1 MQQSVTKLSEYLPPS
16 YSIEKVDLKF
26 ELSETATIVT
36 ATLVGHK
43 NADSEDQNSILKLNG
58 ENQRLVSLKL
68 NETFLNNDDF
78 ELDGGVLTFKVSAND
93 FQVIVVSEINPSD
106 NKALE
111 GLYLSDGIFCTQC
124 EPEGFRRITFFP
136 DRPDILSIYTTT
148 IIADKG
154 NYPILLSNG
163 NVIGAGNLSGGRH
176 FMTWHDPFPKPSYL
190 FALVGGNLDCLEDSF
205 TTKSGRVVTLKILVE
220 PGNKPKSYFAMEC
233 LKKAMKWDEDRFGL
247 EYDLDLFM
255 IVAVSHFNMGAMENK
270 GLNIFNSR
278 YILADNLTATD
289 SDFQRI
295 EEIIAHEY
303 FHNWTGNRVT
313 CRDWFQLSL
322 KEGLTVFR
330 DQEYTSDM
338 YSRGLKRINDV
349 KLLRAVQFPEDASP
363 TSHPVRPDAYV
374 EINNF
379 YTPTVYE
386 KGAEII
392 RLIHTFL
399 GEENFQKGMKLYV
412 SRYDGQAVTCE
423 DFLSAMQDASNKD
436 LSLFKRWYSQSG
448 TPELN
453 VDINQD
459 AQSNNLNIT
468 FDQETQPTADQV
480 KKKPLPLII
489 EIGLLDRKGR
499 PCLLNIKGDTG
510 NGAFSKKLEISKKQ
524 TSFTFEN
531 IKTPVVPSILRNFS
545 SPIKLLRTSSEKE
558 LQVLMR
564 YELDPYVRW
573 DAFQTCA
580 FSLIKK
586 LVEKKESKE
595 KTSIDSGYG
604 EALKTLLLDK
614 NIESALKAEFIKIP
628 TEREIAERFDTIN
641 VEAIHKSRQ
650 TLCRL
655 LARKLKLTFEEVY
668 YKARDAHS
676 LHDLSN
682 KAMGA
687 RLLANTVLEF
697 LVKNEDH
704 QSINLAFEQAVNTNS
719 MTMVIGG
726 LSALNNIDSSQRRE
740 ALSHFYKKWQ
750 DDPLEL
756 DKWFSF
762 YATCT
767 LPNAEGDVVSLVQ
780 HSKFDITNPNRVR
793 SLLNNFATNN
803 PLHFHNN
810 KGSGYQLI
818 SDNIIHI
825 DRFNPQ
831 LAARLVLP
839 LTRWQKHNSHQKGL
853 MIDNLQ
859 KIKAESSLSNDVDE
873 IVSKGLIGAKII

>member
-36 ATLVGHK
+36 ATMVGHK
-43 NADSEDQNSILKLNG
+43 NAGSEDQNSILKLNG

-205 TTKSGRVVTLKILVE
+205 TTKSGRLVTLKILVE

-459 AQSNNLNIT
+459 AQSNNLHIT

-545 SPIKLLRTSSEKE
+545 SPIKLLRTSSEEE

-580 FSLIKK
+580 FSLIKE
-586 LVEKKESKE
+586 LVEKKESNE

-650 TLCRL
+650 TLCKV

-676 LHDLSN
+676 LDDLSN

-750 DDPLEL
+750 DSPLEL

-767 LPNAEGDVVSLVQ
+767 LPNAEGDVLSLVQ

-859 KIKAESSLSNDVDE
+859 KIKAENSLSIDVDE
-873 IVSKGLIGAKII
+873 IVSKGLIGAK

>member
-36 ATLVGHK
+36 ATMVGHK

-163 NVIGAGNLSGGRH
+163 NVIDAGNLSGGRH

-459 AQSNNLNIT
+459 AQSNNLHIT

-580 FSLIKK
+580 FSLIKE
-586 LVEKKESKE
+586 LVEKKESNE

-676 LHDLSN
+676 LDDLSN

-767 LPNAEGDVVSLVQ
+767 LPNAEGDVLSLVQ

-859 KIKAESSLSNDVDE
+859 KIKAENSLSNDVDE

>member
-16 YSIEKVDLKF
+16 YSIEKIDLKF
-26 ELSETATIVT
+26 ELSESSTIVT

-43 NADSEDQNSILKLNG
+43 NADSEDQNSILQLNG
-58 ENQRLVSLKL
+58 ENQRLISLKL

-163 NVIGAGNLSGGRH
+163 NVIDAGNLSGGRH

-205 TTKSGRVVTLKILVE
+205 TTKSGRLVTLKILVE
-220 PGNKPKSYFAMEC
+220 PGNKSKSYFAMEC

-459 AQSNNLNIT
+459 AQSNNLHIT

-545 SPIKLLRTSSEKE
+545 SPIKLLRTSSEEE

-580 FSLIKK
+580 FSLIKE
-586 LVEKKESKE
+586 LVEKKESNE

-604 EALKTLLLDK
+604 EAIKTLLLDK

-650 TLCRL
+650 TLCKV

-676 LHDLSN
+676 LDDLSN

-697 LVKNEDH
+697 LVKNEDR

-831 LAARLVLP
+831 LAARLALP

-859 KIKAESSLSNDVDE
+859 KIKAENSLSIDVDD

>member
-16 YSIEKVDLKF
+16 YSIEKIDLKF

-36 ATLVGHK
+36 AKLVGHK

-163 NVIGAGNLSGGRH
+163 NVIDAGNLSGGRH

-205 TTKSGRVVTLKILVE
+205 TTKSGRLVTLKILVE

-412 SRYDGQAVTCE
+412 SRYDGQAITCE

-459 AQSNNLNIT
+459 AQSNNLHIT

-499 PCLLNIKGDTG
+499 PCLLNVKGDTG

-545 SPIKLLRTSSEKE
+545 SPIKLLRTSSEEE

-580 FSLIKK
+580 FSLIKE
-586 LVEKKESKE
+586 LVEKKESNE

-604 EALKTLLLDK
+604 EAIKTLLLDK

-628 TEREIAERFDTIN
+628 TEREIAEKFDIIN

-650 TLCRL
+650 TLCKL

-676 LHDLSN
+676 LDDLSN

-697 LVKNEDH
+697 LVKTEDR

-740 ALSHFYKKWQ
+740 ALSHFYKK
-750 DDPLEL
+750 
-756 DKWFSF
+756 
-762 YATCT
+762 
-767 LPNAEGDVVSLVQ
+767 
-780 HSKFDITNPNRVR
+780 
-793 SLLNNFATNN
+793 
-803 PLHFHNN
+803 
-810 KGSGYQLI
+810 
-818 SDNIIHI
+818 
-825 DRFNPQ
+825 
-831 LAARLVLP
+831 
-839 LTRWQKHNSHQKGL
+839 
-853 MIDNLQ
+853 
-859 KIKAESSLSNDVDE
+859 
-873 IVSKGLIGAKII
+873 

>member
-36 ATLVGHK
+36 ATMVGHK
-43 NADSEDQNSILKLNG
+43 NADSEDQNSMLKLNG

-176 FMTWHDPFPKPSYL
+176 FMIWHDPFPKPSYL

-205 TTKSGRVVTLKILVE
+205 TTKSGRLVTLKILVE

-459 AQSNNLNIT
+459 AQSNNLHIT

-545 SPIKLLRTSSEKE
+545 SPIKLLRTSSEEE

-580 FSLIKK
+580 FSLIEE
-586 LVEKKESKE
+586 LVEKKESNE

-604 EALKTLLLDK
+604 EAIKTLLLDK

-628 TEREIAERFDTIN
+628 TEREIAEKFDIIN

-650 TLCRL
+650 TLCKL

-676 LHDLSN
+676 LDDLSN

-767 LPNAEGDVVSLVQ
+767 LPNAEGDVLSLVQ

-859 KIKAESSLSNDVDE
+859 KIKAENSLSNDVDE

>member
-16 YSIEKVDLKF
+16 YSIEKIDLKF

-36 ATLVGHK
+36 ARLVGHK
-43 NADSEDQNSILKLNG
+43 NAGSEDQNSILKLNG

-163 NVIGAGNLSGGRH
+163 NVIDAGNLSGGRH
-176 FMTWHDPFPKPSYL
+176 FVTWHDPFPKPSYL

-205 TTKSGRVVTLKILVE
+205 TTKSGRLVTLKILVE

-459 AQSNNLNIT
+459 AQSNNLHIT

-510 NGAFSKKLEISKKQ
+510 NGAFS
-524 TSFTFEN
+524 
-531 IKTPVVPSILRNFS
+531 
-545 SPIKLLRTSSEKE
+545 
-558 LQVLMR
+558 
-564 YELDPYVRW
+564 
-573 DAFQTCA
+573 
-580 FSLIKK
+580 
-586 LVEKKESKE
+586 
-595 KTSIDSGYG
+595 
-604 EALKTLLLDK
+604 
-614 NIESALKAEFIKIP
+614 
-628 TEREIAERFDTIN
+628 
-641 VEAIHKSRQ
+641 
-650 TLCRL
+650 
-655 LARKLKLTFEEVY
+655 
-668 YKARDAHS
+668 
-676 LHDLSN
+676 
-682 KAMGA
+682 
-687 RLLANTVLEF
+687 
-697 LVKNEDH
+697 
-704 QSINLAFEQAVNTNS
+704 
-719 MTMVIGG
+719 
-726 LSALNNIDSSQRRE
+726 
-740 ALSHFYKKWQ
+740 
-750 DDPLEL
+750 
-756 DKWFSF
+756 
-762 YATCT
+762 
-767 LPNAEGDVVSLVQ
+767 
-780 HSKFDITNPNRVR
+780 
-793 SLLNNFATNN
+793 
-803 PLHFHNN
+803 
-810 KGSGYQLI
+810 
-818 SDNIIHI
+818 
-825 DRFNPQ
+825 
-831 LAARLVLP
+831 
-839 LTRWQKHNSHQKGL
+839 
-853 MIDNLQ
+853 
-859 KIKAESSLSNDVDE
+859 
-873 IVSKGLIGAKII
+873 

>member
-1 MQQSVTKLSEYLPPS
+1 MQQSVTKLSEYWPPS
-16 YSIEKVDLKF
+16 YSIEKIDLKF

-43 NADSEDQNSILKLNG
+43 NADSEDQNSILQLNG

-205 TTKSGRVVTLKILVE
+205 TTKSGRLVTLKIFVE

-459 AQSNNLNIT
+459 AQSNNLHIT

-531 IKTPVVPSILRNFS
+531 IKTPVIPSILRNFS
-545 SPIKLLRTSSEKE
+545 SPIKLLRTSSEEE

-580 FSLIKK
+580 FSLIEE
-586 LVEKKESKE
+586 LVEKKESNE

-604 EALKTLLLDK
+604 EAIKTLLLDK

-628 TEREIAERFDTIN
+628 TEREIAEKFDIIN

-650 TLCRL
+650 TLCKG

-676 LHDLSN
+676 LDDLSN

-697 LVKNEDH
+697 LVKTEDR

-756 DKWFSF
+756 EKWFSF
-762 YATCT
+762 YATCS
-767 LPNAEGDVVSLVQ
+767 LPNAEGDVLSLVR

-831 LAARLVLP
+831 LAARLALP

-859 KIKAESSLSNDVDE
+859 KIKAENSLSIDVDD

>member
-36 ATLVGHK
+36 ARLVGHK
-43 NADSEDQNSILKLNG
+43 NAGSEDQNSILKLNG

-459 AQSNNLNIT
+459 AQSNNLHIT

-580 FSLIKK
+580 FSQIKE
-586 LVEKKESKE
+586 LVEKKESNE

-676 LHDLSN
+676 LDDLSN

-726 LSALNNIDSSQRRE
+726 LSALNDIDSSQRRE

-767 LPNAEGDVVSLVQ
+767 LPKAEGDVLSLVQ
-780 HSKFDITNPNRVR
+780 HPKFDITNPNRVR

-818 SDNIIHI
+818 SDNIIYI

-831 LAARLVLP
+831 LAARLALP

-859 KIKAESSLSNDVDE
+859 KIKAENSLSIDVDE
-873 IVSKGLIGAKII
+873 IVSKGLIGAK

>member
-16 YSIEKVDLKF
+16 YSIEKIDLKF

-163 NVIGAGNLSGGRH
+163 NVIDAGNLSGGRH

-205 TTKSGRVVTLKILVE
+205 TTKSGRLVTLKILVE

-459 AQSNNLNIT
+459 AQSNNLHIT

-545 SPIKLLRTSSEKE
+545 SPIKLLRTSSEEE

-580 FSLIKK
+580 FSLIKE
-586 LVEKKESKE
+586 LVEKKESNE

-604 EALKTLLLDK
+604 EAIKTLLLDK

-650 TLCRL
+650 TLCKL

-676 LHDLSN
+676 LDDLSN

-767 LPNAEGDVVSLVQ
+767 LPNAEGDVLSLVQ

-859 KIKAESSLSNDVDE
+859 KIKAENSLSNDVDE

>member
-16 YSIEKVDLKF
+16 YSIEKIDLKF

-163 NVIGAGNLSGGRH
+163 NVIDAGNLTGGRH

-459 AQSNNLNIT
+459 AQSNNLHIT

-480 KKKPLPLII
+480 KKKPLPLIV

-531 IKTPVVPSILRNFS
+531 IKTPVIPSILRNFS
-545 SPIKLLRTSSEKE
+545 SPIKLLRTSSEEE

-580 FSLIKK
+580 FSLIKE
-586 LVEKKESKE
+586 LVEKKESNE

-604 EALKTLLLDK
+604 EAIKILLLDK

-676 LHDLSN
+676 LDDLSN

-767 LPNAEGDVVSLVQ
+767 LPNAEGDVLSLVQ

-873 IVSKGLIGAKII
+873 IVSKGLIGAK

>member
-16 YSIEKVDLKF
+16 YSIEKIDLKF

-163 NVIGAGNLSGGRH
+163 NVIDAGNLTGGRH

-190 FALVGGNLDCLEDSF
+190 FALVAGNLDCLEDSF
-205 TTKSGRVVTLKILVE
+205 TTKSGRLVTLKILVE

-459 AQSNNLNIT
+459 TQSNNLHIT
-468 FDQETQPTADQV
+468 FDQETQSTADQV

-545 SPIKLLRTSSEKE
+545 SPIKLLRTSSEEE

-580 FSLIKK
+580 FSLIKE
-586 LVEKKESKE
+586 LVEKKESNE

-604 EALKTLLLDK
+604 EAIKTLLLDE

-628 TEREIAERFDTIN
+628 TEREIAEKFDIIN

-650 TLCRL
+650 SLCKV

-668 YKARDAHS
+668 YQARVAHS
-676 LHDLSN
+676 LDDLSN

-687 RLLANTVLEF
+687 RVLANTVLEF
-697 LVKNEDH
+697 LVKNEDR
-704 QSINLAFEQAVNTNS
+704 QFINLAFEQAVNTNS
-719 MTMVIGG
+719 MTMAIGG

-767 LPNAEGDVVSLVQ
+767 LPNAEGDVLSLVR

-839 LTRWQKHNSHQKGL
+839 LTRGQKHNSHQKVL

-859 KIKAESSLSNDVDE
+859 KIKAENSLSNDVDE

>member
-16 YSIEKVDLKF
+16 YSIEKIDLKF

-163 NVIGAGNLSGGRH
+163 NVIDAGNLTGGRH

-190 FALVGGNLDCLEDSF
+190 FALVAGNLDCLEDSF
-205 TTKSGRVVTLKILVE
+205 TTKSGRLVTLKILVE

-459 AQSNNLNIT
+459 AQSNNLHIT

-545 SPIKLLRTSSEKE
+545 SPIKLLRTSSEEE

-580 FSLIKK
+580 FSLIKE
-586 LVEKKESKE
+586 LVEKKESNE

-604 EALKTLLLDK
+604 EAIKTLLLDK

-628 TEREIAERFDTIN
+628 TEREIAESFDLIN

-650 TLCRL
+650 TLCKL

-676 LHDLSN
+676 LDDLSN

-697 LVKNEDH
+697 LVRNEDH
-704 QSINLAFEQAVNTNS
+704 QSINLA
-719 MTMVIGG
+719 
-726 LSALNNIDSSQRRE
+726 
-740 ALSHFYKKWQ
+740 
-750 DDPLEL
+750 
-756 DKWFSF
+756 
-762 YATCT
+762 
-767 LPNAEGDVVSLVQ
+767 
-780 HSKFDITNPNRVR
+780 
-793 SLLNNFATNN
+793 
-803 PLHFHNN
+803 
-810 KGSGYQLI
+810 
-818 SDNIIHI
+818 
-825 DRFNPQ
+825 
-831 LAARLVLP
+831 
-839 LTRWQKHNSHQKGL
+839 
-853 MIDNLQ
+853 
-859 KIKAESSLSNDVDE
+859 
-873 IVSKGLIGAKII
+873 

>member
-1 MQQSVTKLSEYLPPS
+1 LQQPVTKLSEYLPPS
-16 YSIEKVDLKF
+16 YSIKKIDLKF

-36 ATLVGHK
+36 AILVGHK
-43 NADSEDQNSILKLNG
+43 NAGSEDQNSILKLNG

-78 ELDGGVLTFKVSAND
+78 KLDDGVLTFEVSAND
-93 FQVIVVSEINPSD
+93 FQVTVVSEINASD

-136 DRPDILSIYTTT
+136 DRPDVLSIYTTT

-163 NVIGAGNLSGGRH
+163 NVIDAGNLSGGRH
-176 FMTWHDPFPKPSYL
+176 FVTWHDPFPKPSYL

-205 TTKSGRVVTLKILVE
+205 ITKSGRLVTLKILVE
-220 PGNKPKSYFAMEC
+220 PGNKPKCYFAMEC

-247 EYDLDLFM
+247 EYDLDIFM

-295 EEIIAHEY
+295 DEIIAHEY

-349 KLLRAVQFPEDASP
+349 KLLRALQFPEDASP
-363 TSHPVRPDAYV
+363 TSHPVRPAAYV

-386 KGAEII
+386 KGAEVI

-399 GEENFQKGMKLYV
+399 GEENFQKGMKLYF
-412 SRYDGQAVTCE
+412 SRYDGQAITCE
-423 DFLSAMQDASNKD
+423 DFLSAMQDSSNKD

-448 TPELN
+448 TPELS
-453 VDINQD
+453 VDINHD
-459 AQSNNLNIT
+459 AQSNNLHIT
-468 FDQETQPTADQV
+468 FYQKTQPTADQV
-480 KKKPLPLII
+480 KKKSLPLIL
-489 EIGLLDRKGR
+489 EMGLLDKKGK
-499 PCLLNIKGDTG
+499 PCLLKIKGDAH
-510 NGAFSKKLEISKKQ
+510 NVALSKKLVISKKKA
-524 TSFTFEN
+524 SFTFEN

-545 SPIKLLRTSSEKE
+545 SPIKLLRISSEEE

-580 FSLIKK
+580 FTLIKEMI
-586 LVEKKESKE
+586 EKKEGNE
-595 KTSIDSGYG
+595 KTAINLGYA
-604 EALKTLLLDK
+604 EAIKTLLLDK

-628 TEREIAERFDTIN
+628 TEGEIAEKLDIIN

-650 TLCRL
+650 SLCKV

-668 YKARDAHS
+668 YKARVAHS
-676 LHDLSN
+676 LDDLSN

-687 RLLANTVLEF
+687 RVLANTVLEF
-697 LVKNEDH
+697 LVKNEDR
-704 QSINLAFEQAVNTNS
+704 QFINLAFEQAVNTNS
-719 MTMVIGG
+719 MTMAIGG

-740 ALSHFYKKWQ
+740 ALRHFYKKWQ
-750 DDPLEL
+750 DSPLEL

-767 LPNAEGDVVSLVQ
+767 LPNAEGDVEALVQ

-818 SDNIIHI
+818 SDNVIYI

-831 LAARLVLP
+831 LAARLALP
-839 LTRWQKHNSHQKGL
+839 LTRWRKHNSHQKGL
-853 MIDNLQ
+853 MIENLQ
-859 KIKAESSLSNDVDE
+859 KIKVANVLSNDVDE
-873 IVSKGLIGAKII
+873 IVSKGLIGAEII

>member
-16 YSIEKVDLKF
+16 YSIEKIDLKF

-43 NADSEDQNSILKLNG
+43 NADSEDQNSILQLNG

-163 NVIGAGNLSGGRH
+163 NVIDAGNLSGGRH

-220 PGNKPKSYFAMEC
+220 PGNKSKSYFAMEC

-459 AQSNNLNIT
+459 AQSSNLHIT

-499 PCLLNIKGDTG
+499 PCLLNVKGDTG

-545 SPIKLLRTSSEKE
+545 SPIKLLRTSSEEE

-564 YELDPYVRW
+564 YEFDPYVRW

-580 FSLIKK
+580 FSLIKE
-586 LVEKKESKE
+586 LVEKKESNE

-604 EALKTLLLDK
+604 EAIKTLLLDK

-628 TEREIAERFDTIN
+628 TEREIAEKFDIIN

-650 TLCRL
+650 TLCKV

-676 LHDLSN
+676 LDDLSN

-697 LVKNEDH
+697 LVKTEDR

-825 DRFNPQ
+825 DSFNPQ

-859 KIKAESSLSNDVDE
+859 KIKAENSLSIDVDE
-873 IVSKGLIGAKII
+873 IVSKGLIGAK

>member
-16 YSIEKVDLKF
+16 YSIEKIDLKF

-43 NADSEDQNSILKLNG
+43 NADSEDQNSILQLNG

-163 NVIGAGNLSGGRH
+163 NVIDAGNLSGGRH

-205 TTKSGRVVTLKILVE
+205 TTKSGRLVTLKILVE

-459 AQSNNLNIT
+459 AQSSNLHIT

-510 NGAFSKKLEISKKQ
+510 NGAFSKKLEISKKR

-545 SPIKLLRTSSEKE
+545 SPIKLLRTSSEEE

-580 FSLIKK
+580 FSLIKE
-586 LVEKKESKE
+586 LVEKKESNE

-604 EALKTLLLDK
+604 EAIKTLLLDK

-628 TEREIAERFDTIN
+628 TEREIAEKFDIIN

-650 TLCRL
+650 TLCKV

-676 LHDLSN
+676 LDDLSN

-697 LVKNEDH
+697 LVKTEDH

-767 LPNAEGDVVSLVQ
+767 LPNAEGDVASLVQ

-803 PLHFHNN
+803 PFHFHNN

-825 DRFNPQ
+825 DSFNPQ

>member
-16 YSIEKVDLKF
+16 YSIEKIDLKF

-68 NETFLNNDDF
+68 NETFLNNDNF
-78 ELDGGVLTFKVSAND
+78 ELDGGVLTFNVSPND

-163 NVIGAGNLSGGRH
+163 NVIDAGNLSGGRH

-205 TTKSGRVVTLKILVE
+205 TTKSGRLVTLKIFVE

-459 AQSNNLNIT
+459 AQSNNLHIT

-545 SPIKLLRTSSEKE
+545 SPIKLLRTSSEEE
-558 LQVLMR
+558 LKVLMR

-580 FSLIKK
+580 FSLIKE
-586 LVEKKESKE
+586 LVEKKESNE
-595 KTSIDSGYG
+595 KTSIDAGYV

-650 TLCRL
+650 TLCKL

-676 LHDLSN
+676 LDDLSN

-767 LPNAEGDVVSLVQ
+767 LPNAEGDVLSLVQ

-859 KIKAESSLSNDVDE
+859 KIKAENSLSNDVDE

>member
-1 MQQSVTKLSEYLPPS
+1 MQQPVTKLSEYLPPS

-205 TTKSGRVVTLKILVE
+205 KTKSGRLVTLKILVE

-459 AQSNNLNIT
+459 AQSNNLHIT

-545 SPIKLLRTSSEKE
+545 SPIKLLRTSSEEE

-580 FSLIKK
+580 FSLIKE
-586 LVEKKESKE
+586 LVEKKESNE

-650 TLCRL
+650 TLCKL

-676 LHDLSN
+676 LDDLSN

-853 MIDNLQ
+853 MIENLQ
-859 KIKAESSLSNDVDE
+859 KIKVANVLSNDVDE
-873 IVSKGLIGAKII
+873 IISKGLIGAEII

>member
-43 NADSEDQNSILKLNG
+43 NADSEDQNSILQLNG

-176 FMTWHDPFPKPSYL
+176 FITWHDPFPKPSYL

-270 GLNIFNSR
+270 GLNIFNNR

-459 AQSNNLNIT
+459 AQSNNLHIT

-580 FSLIKK
+580 FSLIKE
-586 LVEKKESKE
+586 LVEKKESNE

-628 TEREIAERFDTIN
+628 TEREIAEKFDIIN

-650 TLCRL
+650 TLCKV

-676 LHDLSN
+676 LDDLSN

-697 LVKNEDH
+697 LVKTEDR

-767 LPNAEGDVVSLVQ
+767 LPNAEGDVLSLVQ

>member
-16 YSIEKVDLKF
+16 YSIEKIDLKF

-163 NVIGAGNLSGGRH
+163 NVIDAGNLSGGRH

-205 TTKSGRVVTLKILVE
+205 TTKSGRLVTLKILVE

-459 AQSNNLNIT
+459 AQSNNLHIT

-545 SPIKLLRTSSEKE
+545 SPIKLLRTSSEEE

-580 FSLIKK
+580 FSLIKE
-586 LVEKKESKE
+586 LVEKKESNE

-650 TLCRL
+650 TLCKV

-676 LHDLSN
+676 LDDLSN

-767 LPNAEGDVVSLVQ
+767 LPNAEGDVLSLVQ

-859 KIKAESSLSNDVDE
+859 KIKAENSLSNDVDE

>member
-16 YSIEKVDLKF
+16 YSIEKIDLKF

-36 ATLVGHK
+36 ARLVGHK
-43 NADSEDQNSILKLNG
+43 NAVSEDQNSILKLNG

-163 NVIGAGNLSGGRH
+163 NVIDAGNLSGGRH

-190 FALVGGNLDCLEDSF
+190 FALVGGNLDCLKDSF
-205 TTKSGRVVTLKILVE
+205 TTKSGRLVTLKILVE

-459 AQSNNLNIT
+459 AQSNNLHIT

-545 SPIKLLRTSSEKE
+545 SPIKLLRTSSEEE

-580 FSLIKK
+580 FSLIEE
-586 LVEKKESKE
+586 LVEKKESNE

-604 EALKTLLLDK
+604 EAIKTLLLDK

-650 TLCRL
+650 TLCKL

-676 LHDLSN
+676 LDDLSN

-697 LVKNEDH
+697 LVKNEDR

-767 LPNAEGDVVSLVQ
+767 LPNAEGDVLSLVQ

-825 DRFNPQ
+825 DSFNPQ

-859 KIKAESSLSNDVDE
+859 KIKAENSLSNDVDE

>member
-1 MQQSVTKLSEYLPPS
+1 MQQSVTKLSEYWPPS
-16 YSIEKVDLKF
+16 YSIEKIDLKF

-43 NADSEDQNSILKLNG
+43 NADSEDQNSILQLNG

-163 NVIGAGNLSGGRH
+163 NVIDAGNLSGGRH

-205 TTKSGRVVTLKILVE
+205 TTKSGRLVTLKILVE

-459 AQSNNLNIT
+459 AQSNNLHIT

-545 SPIKLLRTSSEKE
+545 SPIKLLRTSSEEE

-580 FSLIKK
+580 FSLIKE
-586 LVEKKESKE
+586 LVEKKESNE

-604 EALKTLLLDK
+604 EAIKTLLLDK

-628 TEREIAERFDTIN
+628 TEREIAEKFDIIN

-650 TLCRL
+650 TLCKL
-655 LARKLKLTFEEVY
+655 LARKLK
-668 YKARDAHS
+668 
-676 LHDLSN
+676 
-682 KAMGA
+682 
-687 RLLANTVLEF
+687 
-697 LVKNEDH
+697 
-704 QSINLAFEQAVNTNS
+704 
-719 MTMVIGG
+719 
-726 LSALNNIDSSQRRE
+726 
-740 ALSHFYKKWQ
+740 
-750 DDPLEL
+750 
-756 DKWFSF
+756 FSF
-762 YATCT
+762 
-767 LPNAEGDVVSLVQ
+767 
-780 HSKFDITNPNRVR
+780 I
-793 SLLNNFATNN
+793 
-803 PLHFHNN
+803 
-810 KGSGYQLI
+810 
-818 SDNIIHI
+818 
-825 DRFNPQ
+825 
-831 LAARLVLP
+831 
-839 LTRWQKHNSHQKGL
+839 
-853 MIDNLQ
+853 
-859 KIKAESSLSNDVDE
+859 
-873 IVSKGLIGAKII
+873 

>member
-36 ATLVGHK
+36 ATMVGHK

-163 NVIGAGNLSGGRH
+163 NVIDAGNLSGGRH
-176 FMTWHDPFPKPSYL
+176 FVTWHDPFPKPSYL

-205 TTKSGRVVTLKILVE
+205 TTKSGRLVTLKILVE

-459 AQSNNLNIT
+459 AQSNNLHIT

-676 LHDLSN
+676 LDDLSN

-767 LPNAEGDVVSLVQ
+767 LPNAEGDVLSLVQ

>member
-16 YSIEKVDLKF
+16 YSIEKIDLKF

-43 NADSEDQNSILKLNG
+43 NTDPEDQNSILQLNG
-58 ENQRLVSLKL
+58 ENQRLISLKL

-163 NVIGAGNLSGGRH
+163 NVIDAGNLSGGRH

-205 TTKSGRVVTLKILVE
+205 TTKSGRLVTLKILVE

-278 YILADNLTATD
+278 YILADTLTATD

-459 AQSNNLNIT
+459 AQSNNLHIT
-468 FDQETQPTADQV
+468 FDQETQPTADQI

-545 SPIKLLRTSSEKE
+545 SPIKLLRTSSEEE

-580 FSLIKK
+580 FSLIKE
-586 LVEKKESKE
+586 LVEKKESNE

-604 EALKTLLLDK
+604 EAIKTLLLDK
-614 NIESALKAEFIKIP
+614 YIESALKAEFIKIP
-628 TEREIAERFDTIN
+628 TEREIAESFDTIN

-650 TLCRL
+650 TLCKL
-655 LARKLKLTFEEVY
+655 LARKLKLTLEEVY

-676 LHDLSN
+676 LDDLSN

-767 LPNAEGDVVSLVQ
+767 LPNAEGDVLSLVR

-818 SDNIIHI
+818 SDSIIHI
-825 DRFNPQ
+825 DSFNPQ

-859 KIKAESSLSNDVDE
+859 KIKAENSLSNDVDE

>member
-16 YSIEKVDLKF
+16 YSIEKIDLKF

-163 NVIGAGNLSGGRH
+163 NVIDAGNLSGGRH

-205 TTKSGRVVTLKILVE
+205 TTKSGRLVTLKILVE

-459 AQSNNLNIT
+459 AQSNNLHIT

-545 SPIKLLRTSSEKE
+545 SPIKLLRTSSEEE

-628 TEREIAERFDTIN
+628 TEREIAESFDTIN

-650 TLCRL
+650 TLCKL

-676 LHDLSN
+676 LDDLSN

-767 LPNAEGDVVSLVQ
+767 LPNAEGDVLSLVQ

>member
-16 YSIEKVDLKF
+16 YSIEKIDLKF

-36 ATLVGHK
+36 ATLVGLK
-43 NADSEDQNSILKLNG
+43 NADSEDQNSILQLNG
-58 ENQRLVSLKL
+58 ENQRLISLKL

-163 NVIGAGNLSGGRH
+163 NVNDAGNLSGGRH

-459 AQSNNLNIT
+459 AQSNNLHIT

-545 SPIKLLRTSSEKE
+545 SPIKLLRTSSEEE

-580 FSLIKK
+580 FSLIEE
-586 LVEKKESKE
+586 LVEKKESNE

-604 EALKTLLLDK
+604 EAIKTLLLDK

-628 TEREIAERFDTIN
+628 TEREIAESFDTIN

-650 TLCRL
+650 TLCKL

-676 LHDLSN
+676 LDDLSN
-682 KAMGA
+682 TAMGA

-767 LPNAEGDVVSLVQ
+767 LPNAEEDVLSLVQ
-780 HSKFDITNPNRVR
+780 HSKFDITHPNRVR

-825 DRFNPQ
+825 DSFNPQ

-859 KIKAESSLSNDVDE
+859 KIKAENSLSNDVDE

>member
-1 MQQSVTKLSEYLPPS
+1 MQQPVTKLSEYLPPS
-16 YSIEKVDLKF
+16 YSIEKIDLKF

-205 TTKSGRVVTLKILVE
+205 KTKSGRLVTLKILVE

-295 EEIIAHEY
+295 DEIIAHEY

-459 AQSNNLNIT
+459 AQSNNLHIT

-545 SPIKLLRTSSEKE
+545 SPIKLLRTSSEEE

-580 FSLIKK
+580 FSLIKE
-586 LVEKKESKE
+586 LVEKKESNE

-650 TLCRL
+650 TLCKL

-676 LHDLSN
+676 LDDLSN

-859 KIKAESSLSNDVDE
+859 KIKAENSLSNDVDE

>member
-16 YSIEKVDLKF
+16 YSIEKIDLKF

-205 TTKSGRVVTLKILVE
+205 TTKSGRLVTLKILVE

-459 AQSNNLNIT
+459 AQSNNLHIT

-545 SPIKLLRTSSEKE
+545 SPIKLLRTSSEEE

-580 FSLIKK
+580 FSLIKE
-586 LVEKKESKE
+586 LVEKKESNE
-595 KTSIDSGYG
+595 KTLIDSGYG
-604 EALKTLLLDK
+604 EAIKTLLLDK

-628 TEREIAERFDTIN
+628 REREIAEKFDIIN

-650 TLCRL
+650 TLCKL

-676 LHDLSN
+676 LDDLSN

-767 LPNAEGDVVSLVQ
+767 LPNAEGDVLSLVQ

-859 KIKAESSLSNDVDE
+859 KIKAENSLSNDVDE

>member
-36 ATLVGHK
+36 ATMVGHK

-233 LKKAMKWDEDRFGL
+233 LQKAMKWDEDRFGL

-459 AQSNNLNIT
+459 AQSNNLHIT

-545 SPIKLLRTSSEKE
+545 SPIKLLRTSSEEE

-580 FSLIKK
+580 FSLIKE
-586 LVEKKESKE
+586 LVEKKESNE

-650 TLCRL
+650 TLCKL

-676 LHDLSN
+676 LDDLSN

-697 LVKNEDH
+697 LVKTEDR

-767 LPNAEGDVVSLVQ
+767 LPNAEGDVSSLVQ

-825 DRFNPQ
+825 DSFNPQ

-859 KIKAESSLSNDVDE
+859 KIKAENSLSNDVDE

>member
-16 YSIEKVDLKF
+16 YSIEKIDLKF

-163 NVIGAGNLSGGRH
+163 NVIDAGNLSGGRH

-205 TTKSGRVVTLKILVE
+205 TTKSGRLVTLKILVE

-459 AQSNNLNIT
+459 AQSNNLHIT

-545 SPIKLLRTSSEKE
+545 SPIKLLRTSSEEE

-580 FSLIKK
+580 FSLIKE
-586 LVEKKESKE
+586 LVEKKESNE

-604 EALKTLLLDK
+604 EAIKTLLLDK

-628 TEREIAERFDTIN
+628 TEREIAEKFDIIN

-650 TLCRL
+650 TLCKV

-668 YKARDAHS
+668 YKARVAHS
-676 LHDLSN
+676 LDDLSN

-687 RLLANTVLEF
+687 RVLANTVLEF

-767 LPNAEGDVVSLVQ
+767 LPNAEGDVLSLVQ

-859 KIKAESSLSNDVDE
+859 KIKAENSLSNDVDE

>member
-16 YSIEKVDLKF
+16 YSIEKIDLKF

-163 NVIGAGNLSGGRH
+163 NVIDAGNLTGGRH

-205 TTKSGRVVTLKILVE
+205 TTKSGRLVTLKILVE

-459 AQSNNLNIT
+459 AQSNNLHIT

-545 SPIKLLRTSSEKE
+545 SPIKLLRTSSEEE

-580 FSLIKK
+580 FSLIKE
-586 LVEKKESKE
+586 LVEKKESNE

-628 TEREIAERFDTIN
+628 TEREIAESFDLIN

-650 TLCRL
+650 TLCKL

-676 LHDLSN
+676 LDDLSN

-767 LPNAEGDVVSLVQ
+767 LPNAEGDVLSLVQ

-825 DRFNPQ
+825 DSFNPQ

-859 KIKAESSLSNDVDE
+859 KIKAENSLSIDVDE

>member
-16 YSIEKVDLKF
+16 YSIEKIDLKF

-163 NVIGAGNLSGGRH
+163 NVIDAGNLTGGRH

-205 TTKSGRVVTLKILVE
+205 TTKSGRLVTLKILVE

-459 AQSNNLNIT
+459 AQSNNLHIT

-510 NGAFSKKLEISKKQ
+510 NGAFSKKLEIFKKQ

-545 SPIKLLRTSSEKE
+545 SPIKLLRTSSEEE

-580 FSLIKK
+580 FSLIKE
-586 LVEKKESKE
+586 LVEKKESNE

-604 EALKTLLLDK
+604 EAIKTLLLDK

-628 TEREIAERFDTIN
+628 TEREIAESFDTIN

-650 TLCRL
+650 TLCKL

-676 LHDLSN
+676 LDDLSN
-682 KAMGA
+682 KAMGV

-697 LVKNEDH
+697 LVRNEDH

-767 LPNAEGDVVSLVQ
+767 LPNAEGDVLSLVQ

-859 KIKAESSLSNDVDE
+859 KIKAENSLSIDVDE
-873 IVSKGLIGAKII
+873 IVSKGLIGAK